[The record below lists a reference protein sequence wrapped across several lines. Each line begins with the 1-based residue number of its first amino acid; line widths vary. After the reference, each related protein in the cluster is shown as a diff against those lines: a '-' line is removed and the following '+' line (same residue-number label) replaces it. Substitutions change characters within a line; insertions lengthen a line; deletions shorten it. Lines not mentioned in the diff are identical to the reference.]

1 MARDDFYYLGKVLK
15 TFGNKGQVMVNLDVD
30 DPEDYLEMES
40 VFLDL
45 EGERVPFFIE
55 TLELKNK
62 RKAIIRF
69 QDVTTLEDAEVY
81 IGREM
86 YLPVSILPPLKG
98 DQFYFHEVIGFK
110 VLDSRHGD
118 IGILVNILPLP
129 HQSLLQITKGKREIL
144 IPLVDEIIQQVD
156 RNTKTIFITAPEGLI
171 EIYC

>member
-1 MARDDFYYLGKVLK
+1 
-15 TFGNKGQVMVNLDVD
+15 
-30 DPEDYLEMES
+30 
-40 VFLDL
+40 
-45 EGERVPFFIE
+45 
-55 TLELKNK
+55 
-62 RKAIIRF
+62 
-69 QDVTTLEDAEVY
+69 
-81 IGREM
+81 M

>member
-118 IGILVNILPLP
+118 IGILVDILPLP

-156 RNTKTIFITAPEGLI
+156 RNTKTIFIIAPEGLI

>member
-129 HQSLLQITKGKREIL
+129 HQSLLQITKGKREIF